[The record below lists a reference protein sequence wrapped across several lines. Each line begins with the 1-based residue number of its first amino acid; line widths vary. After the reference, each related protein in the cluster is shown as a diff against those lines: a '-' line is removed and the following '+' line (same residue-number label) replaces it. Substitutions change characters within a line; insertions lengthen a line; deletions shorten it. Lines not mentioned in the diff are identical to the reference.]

1 MDPFEEKHKMVQKL
15 LSMLKSH
22 AVNEVESG
30 LKKPEGEGDMHG
42 LQAEKVE
49 VLPEHEMDKATPEHE
64 VDTKLVDEGKA
75 TANAGYNKGGM
86 AYNKG
91 GVVEKVNATDPTPK
105 IHSGPIPYE
114 SEEGHPDTHGAVEAE
129 AGESLDSR
137 EAAEPEESVSP
148 PGRKYAADEEP
159 RSPFAGFFGKK
170 KKHSL

>member
-1 MDPFEEKHKMVQKL
+1 MDPFEKKHEMVKKL
-15 LSMLKSH
+15 LLMLKNH

-64 VDTKLVDEGKA
+64 VETKLIDEDKH
-75 TANAGYNKGGM
+75 TANMGYSD
-86 AYNKG
+86 G

-114 SEEGHPDTHGAVEAE
+114 HADGHPDKEGSAHEEAT
-129 AGESLDSR
+129 ESDQER
-137 EAAEPEESVSP
+137 ESEGDITPMFES
-148 PGRKYAADEEP
+148 
-159 RSPFAGFFGKK
+159 FFGRRKK
-170 KKHSL
+170 K

>member
-64 VDTKLVDEGKA
+64 VDTKLVPEGKS
-75 TANAGYNKGGM
+75 TANAGYS
-86 AYNKG
+86 KG
-91 GVVEKVNATDPTPK
+91 GVVEKVNAADPTPK

-114 SEEGHPDTHGAVEAE
+114 SADGQPDKEGSAHEEAT
-129 AGESLDSR
+129 ES
-137 EAAEPEESVSP
+137 
-148 PGRKYAADEEP
+148 DEERQAEGDITP
-159 RSPFAGFFGKK
+159 MFEAFFGKK
-170 KKHSL
+170 RKK